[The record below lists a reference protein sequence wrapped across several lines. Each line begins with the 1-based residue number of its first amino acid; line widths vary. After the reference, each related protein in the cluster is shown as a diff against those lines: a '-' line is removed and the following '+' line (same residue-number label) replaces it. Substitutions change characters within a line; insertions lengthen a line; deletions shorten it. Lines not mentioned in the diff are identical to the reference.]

1 MKVKKS
7 ILTLREFW
15 VVESNLVSVLPVKEN
30 QLFEDISLDIDFDI
44 LEGEDNF
51 KLILRIEGN
60 KGKKKKIGYS
70 FTIVSEGIFNF
81 TKKIEEKET
90 NSMLLF
96 SALPMMIAN
105 VRGYLANISAYA
117 PFGKY
122 LLPSIDMKDLIENKQ
137 KMVSRFP

>member
-15 VVESNLVSVLPVKEN
+15 IVESNLVSVLPVKEN
-30 QLFEDISLDIDFDI
+30 QLFQDIDLDIDFDI

-60 KGKKKKIGYS
+60 QGKKKKIGYS
-70 FTIVSEGIFNF
+70 FTIVSEGVFNF

-90 NSMLLF
+90 NSLLLF
-96 SALPMMIAN
+96 SAVPMMIAN
-105 VRGYLANISAYA
+105 VRGYLANITAYA

-137 KMVSRFP
+137 KIASSFP